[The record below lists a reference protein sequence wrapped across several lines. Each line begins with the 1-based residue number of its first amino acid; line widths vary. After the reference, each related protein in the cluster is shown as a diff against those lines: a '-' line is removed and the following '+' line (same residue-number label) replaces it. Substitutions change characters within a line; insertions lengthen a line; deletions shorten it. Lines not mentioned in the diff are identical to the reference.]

1 LSLFNLVILIR
12 SAICATADA
21 ERHFYF
27 KLKRPIFAVL
37 HKNFMARFHTL
48 KVKDIRRETADAVS
62 IAFEVPPQQQPEY
75 QFKQGQYVTLKLNI
89 KGEEVRRSYS
99 LCTSPFAEKELRV
112 AIKEVQGGKVST
124 YINRELKV
132 GDNMEVMTPMG
143 NFHTVLMGGKSKNYV
158 LFAGGSGITPMMSI
172 LKSVLYVE
180 KQSKVTLIYANKN
193 EESTIFKSELESI
206 AASNPNLNV
215 VYVFEKPQI
224 QISELQTGIVTI
236 ERAKELLQ
244 KFDCLKADEYFI
256 CGPGPMMEN
265 VKTTLEGLNIPK
277 EKIHIEYFTAV
288 VDAVNKAVSLEG
300 ANVNAKIKVIQY
312 GIETDF
318 ELETGSISILEAA
331 IEAGVDA
338 PFSCKGAVCC
348 TCRAKVLEGKVKM
361 TANFA
366 LTDAEVEEGF
376 ILTCQAHPLTDTVVV
391 DYDA

>member
-1 LSLFNLVILIR
+1 
-12 SAICATADA
+12 
-21 ERHFYF
+21 
-27 KLKRPIFAVL
+27 
-37 HKNFMARFHTL
+37 MARFHSL
-48 KVKDIRRETADAVS
+48 KVKDIRRETADSVS

-75 QFKQGQYVTLKLNI
+75 QFKQGQYVTLKLKV

-99 LCTSPFAEKELRV
+99 LCTSPYSEKELRV
-112 AIKEVQGGKVST
+112 AVKEVAGGVVST
-124 YINRELKV
+124 YVNRELKV
-132 GDNMEVMTPMG
+132 GDSIEVMTPMG
-143 NFHTVLMGGKSKNYV
+143 NFHTVLSGAKSKNYV

-193 EESTIFKSELESI
+193 EDCTIFKKELDTI
-206 AASNPNLNV
+206 AGENAQLQL
-215 VYVFEKPQI
+215 VYVFDEPQLK
-224 QISELQTGIVTI
+224 ISDLQTGIITSDKAKTLI
-236 ERAKELLQ
+236 ENYGGTT
-244 KFDCLKADEYFI
+244 ADEYFI

-265 VKTTLEGLNIPK
+265 VKTALESLKIAK
-277 EKIHIEYFTAV
+277 EKIHIEYFTSV
-288 VDAVNKAVSLEG
+288 IDAVNKAEVTG
-300 ANVNAKIKVIQY
+300 GNVNAKVKIIQY

-318 ELETGSISILEAA
+318 NLETGSISILEAA

-348 TCRAKVLEGKVKM
+348 TCRAKVLEGQVKM

-376 ILTCQAHPLTDTVVV
+376 ILTCQAHPITENVVI